1 MKNVSSFYLR
11 TTDRPSFRPPLTQ
24 DKTDR
29 ENESQTFY
37 LPGHYTIM
45 SEQLKHI
52 RSGAL
57 SDPPGMSM
65 YTLVGHSPRTGCP
78 YYRCHRNTSDLEG
91 YHTSLASETRGP
103 KGKHVGLE
111 WMVTVSEMHD
121 WTVFLQ
127 ASRRAR
133 VIDHTM
139 LHDDYQLCDQ
149 LFAWSNR
156 LGHTGD
162 QNALPNHKPSK
173 QRELNGAP
181 VPIFCRPGSQCL
193 TDTFLQGLEPASS
206 RNSRLAAPS
215 AKTGIAMPPLVPL
228 GTLPQLPTLPQ
239 TTLRGPGGAKGPA
252 APSGPVL
259 DNSPT
264 LGKHQRTPYQSG
276 STHLRNALFGDG
288 GGSATPLQCKF
299 KLTSVLTLDD
309 KVSLFTDKDCVD
321 DWPTLQCSALFKRGR
336 LLSDS
341 CASHAVSAEIARAN
355 CRSDLTAANFFG
367 LQNMFSKDVTPTAQ
381 QSAAYKLPLLLQPNQ
396 PLLQLSLP
404 YVNPAPL
411 PPAGAAAPPQSGGAQ
426 AGGSGAGSAGGAH
439 VTTQG
444 QTKVLDEGLRRKRH
458 TLLKRLNRL
467 SKATP
472 NRRTLDVDIANAEQ
486 AHAILTRPGNEHMYE
501 YPDLT

>member
-1 MKNVSSFYLR
+1 
-11 TTDRPSFRPPLTQ
+11 
-24 DKTDR
+24 
-29 ENESQTFY
+29 
-37 LPGHYTIM
+37 
-45 SEQLKHI
+45 
-52 RSGAL
+52 
-57 SDPPGMSM
+57 
-65 YTLVGHSPRTGCP
+65 
-78 YYRCHRNTSDLEG
+78 
-91 YHTSLASETRGP
+91 
-103 KGKHVGLE
+103 
-111 WMVTVSEMHD
+111 
-121 WTVFLQ
+121 
-127 ASRRAR
+127 
-133 VIDHTM
+133 M

-193 TDTFLQGLEPASS
+193 TDTFLQRLEPASS

-367 LQNMFSKDVTPTAQ
+367 LQNMFSKDVIPTAQ